1 MTETST
7 YEVGTRVSE
16 IVSSR
21 THQDDLG
28 DNRKGMVIAML
39 PDPISKTGEQ
49 KLVVKWDEQGAYRPS
64 KVVELSSNEV
74 MLELEAEETTSR
86 LLDEWKKLKD
96 AIDEKMSIAASAIDD
111 AQTIANEHGKHLID
125 LCDTHYTLLRAMK
138 RVGWSTSSLSC

>member
-39 PDPISKTGEQ
+39 PDPKTGEQ

-86 LLDEWKKLKD
+86 LLDEWKKFKD
-96 AIDEKMSIAASAIDD
+96 AIDEKMSIAALAIDD
-111 AQTIANEHGKHLID
+111 AQTIAKEHGKRLID
-125 LCDTHYTLLRAMK
+125 LDDTHYTLLRAMK